1 MISDITLAMSNYQ
14 KHSNKNNPIFMKINT
29 GKTPSQIFS
38 LIQNQFETAYL
49 LESAVGPKKLAEF
62 SFIGFGPKKT
72 IVFNDKIIT
81 ITNNETTEVIRL
93 SATDLISDLRSILC
107 QIRLVDQSIRLLG
120 GAIGYI
126 SYDAIRYWERIPD
139 KNSDK
144 KLFPDAEFAVYD
156 DGIFFNHKTNESY
169 YYYIGKN
176 RLNELDIKSK
186 HEEPELIKYSNITSN
201 INQSQYENIVLKA
214 KDYIDNGEIFQVV
227 LSRRLETTTTTGDLH
242 SFYNVLR
249 EINPSPYMYHLKMG
263 ERRIIG
269 SSPEM
274 LVRVVKDSVETF
286 PIAGTRSMNEDDSY
300 NRKMA
305 KDLLADPKDRSEHI
319 MLVDLARNDIG
330 KISRYGT
337 VKTNQFMQIHQFS
350 HVQHIVSHVKGKLKP
365 EIDSYDA
372 LKAVFPAGTVS
383 GAPKV
388 RAMEI
393 IDELEQIRRGPY
405 AGAIGYFSYN
415 GNSDF
420 AITIRTL
427 TALKNKIYIQAG
439 AGIVA
444 DSDPKKEWIET
455 QDKLACPQE
464 ALKLAANR

>member
-14 KHSNKNNPIFMKINT
+14 KHSKKNNPIFMKINT

-72 IVFNDKIIT
+72 IVFKDKIIT
-81 ITNNETTEVIRL
+81 ITNNETAEVIRL
-93 SATDLISDLRSILC
+93 SATDLISDLRSIVC

-176 RLNELDIKSK
+176 RLNELDIESK

-227 LSRRLETTTTTGDLH
+227 LSRRLETTTTGDLH

-300 NRKMA
+300 N
-305 KDLLADPKDRSEHI
+305 
-319 MLVDLARNDIG
+319 
-330 KISRYGT
+330 
-337 VKTNQFMQIHQFS
+337 
-350 HVQHIVSHVKGKLKP
+350 
-365 EIDSYDA
+365 
-372 LKAVFPAGTVS
+372 
-383 GAPKV
+383 
-388 RAMEI
+388 
-393 IDELEQIRRGPY
+393 
-405 AGAIGYFSYN
+405 
-415 GNSDF
+415 
-420 AITIRTL
+420 
-427 TALKNKIYIQAG
+427 
-439 AGIVA
+439 
-444 DSDPKKEWIET
+444 
-455 QDKLACPQE
+455 
-464 ALKLAANR
+464 